1 MGFENF
7 FFTFQNCYVTNIKL
21 EAILTMILILKKF
34 FINKGYLKKARW
46 DEQGKQNRMTLA

>member
-7 FFTFQNCYVTNIKL
+7 FFTFQNCYVTKYLNWKNPYNDTI
-21 EAILTMILILKKF
+21 TLKKF

-46 DEQGKQNRMTLA
+46 DEQGKQNRTLA